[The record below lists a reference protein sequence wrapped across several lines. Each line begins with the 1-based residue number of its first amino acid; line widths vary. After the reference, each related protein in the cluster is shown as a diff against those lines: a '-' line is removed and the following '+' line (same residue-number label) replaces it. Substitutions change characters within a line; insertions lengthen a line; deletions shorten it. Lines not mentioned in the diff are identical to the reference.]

1 MSNGKSPF
9 EGQILEPLDNG
20 FSYLVP
26 PLYVQGF
33 FLNHFLKARRICII
47 FGKLDLATT
56 ISLAS
61 QTFFF
66 FTFNIS
72 ETRRHLTLDLHI
84 LTKTKTHSPI
94 SCYEILG
101 MPANLGVSKLFP

>member
-9 EGQILEPLDNG
+9 GGQILEPLDNG
-20 FSYLVP
+20 FSYLVQ

-33 FLNHFLKARRICII
+33 FLNHSLKARRICVI
-47 FGKLDLATT
+47 FEKLDLATT

-61 QTFFF
+61 QTFFVF
-66 FTFNIS
+66 SFNIS

-84 LTKTKTHSPI
+84 LTKTKTHSPV
-94 SCYEILG
+94 SCYEIPG
-101 MPANLGVSKLFP
+101 MPANLGASKLCP